1 MCWGQHPIEAIA
13 ADMSAFFA
21 VDATAGSMLPA
32 LAGRG
37 IMEMAKKLAIAR
49 IDSSRAM

>member
-1 MCWGQHPIEAIA
+1 MA

-21 VDATAGSMLPA
+21 MDSTAGSMLPA
-32 LAGRG
+32 HSGRG
-37 IMEMAKKLAIAR
+37 IMELAKKLAIAR